1 MFKKRSPIIPIALAV
16 LIGLLT
22 IALLNGVIRPV
33 PVVVA
38 KVVIAPGTVLTAEL
52 VEVKTVPAQARPKD
66 AFAQADQVIG
76 KMVAVGRAPGDIVT
90 ASILGDTSQ
99 AGIPAELAP
108 GHVAMAIKVD
118 LASGVAGLLR
128 PGQTVAVIGMLSP
141 DVLGATN
148 SLEPVVIE
156 APIDAS
162 PTLAALDPNAPLPT
176 VTPTPTQRPPDAP
189 LAKIALT
196 GLKVLMVPQGF
207 RYEEVPAGASE
218 EEMFSS
224 ARTTSASQS
233 GSVIVVDVP
242 TDLIEVAP
250 GVQVNVAT
258 LLASLNQFGNLTL
271 ALEPAEGLALPG
283 DVKTLN
289 IGALYQS
296 LQEESSPAPA
306 ETPAP

>member
-66 AFAQADQVIG
+66 AFAQADQVVG

-141 DVLGATN
+141 EVLQATN
-148 SLEPVVIE
+148 NLEPVQVEVPSSIQTTPV
-156 APIDAS
+156 AGV
-162 PTLAALDPNAPLPT
+162 PLPSP
-176 VTPTPTQRPPDAP
+176 TPTPTQRPPDAP
-189 LAKIALT
+189 LARIALT

-218 EEMFSS
+218 DQMFSS

-242 TDLIEVAP
+242 TDLIEVTP

-271 ALEPAEGLALPG
+271 ALEPADGLKLSG
-283 DVKTLN
+283 DIKTLN

-296 LQEESSPAPA
+296 MQEESNPVAA

>member
-1 MFKKRSPIIPIALAV
+1 MFKKRSPIIPIALAG

-66 AFAQADQVIG
+66 AFAQADQVVG

-141 DVLGATN
+141 EVLQATN
-148 SLEPVVIE
+148 NLEPVQVEVPSAIQTTPV
-156 APIDAS
+156 AAVALPS
-162 PTLAALDPNAPLPT
+162 P
-176 VTPTPTQRPPDAP
+176 TPTPTQRPPDAP
-189 LAKIALT
+189 LARIALT

-218 EEMFSS
+218 DQMFSS

-242 TDLIEVAP
+242 TDLIEITP

-271 ALEPAEGLALPG
+271 ALEPADGLKLSG
-283 DVKTLN
+283 DIKTLN

-296 LQEESSPAPA
+296 MQEESSPAAA

>member
-1 MFKKRSPIIPIALAV
+1 MFKKRSPVVPIVLAA

-22 IALLNGVIRPV
+22 IVLLNGVIRPV

-38 KVVIAPGTVLTAEL
+38 KVVIAPGTMLTADL

-66 AFAQADQVIG
+66 AFAQADQVTG

-90 ASILGDTSQ
+90 ASILGDTAQ
-99 AGIPAELAP
+99 AGIPAELAE
-108 GHVAMAIKVD
+108 GHVALAVKVD
-118 LASGVAGLLR
+118 LSSGVAGLLR
-128 PGQTVAVIGMLSP
+128 PGQTVTVIGMLSP
-141 DVLGATN
+141 DILQDINT
-148 SLEPVVIE
+148 LEPVSIE
-156 APIDAS
+156 IPEPSGPVDPAAPTPEPS
-162 PTLAALDPNAPLPT
+162 
-176 VTPTPTQRPPDAP
+176 PTPTVRPPQAP
-189 LAKIALT
+189 LARLALT
-196 GLKVLMVPQGF
+196 GIKVLMVPQGF

-218 EEMFSS
+218 EQMFSS

-242 TDLIEVAP
+242 TDLIEITP
-250 GVQVNVAT
+250 GVQVNVVT

-271 ALEPAEGLALPG
+271 ALEPADGLALSA

-296 LQEESSPAPA
+296 MQEESIPAAA

>member
-1 MFKKRSPIIPIALAV
+1 MFKKRSPIIPIALAA

-66 AFAQADQVIG
+66 AFAQADQVVG

-141 DVLGATN
+141 EVLRATN
-148 SLEPVVIE
+148 NLEPVQVELPSAIQTTPV
-156 APIDAS
+156 AA
-162 PTLAALDPNAPLPT
+162 AALPSP
-176 VTPTPTQRPPDAP
+176 TPTPTQRPPDAP
-189 LAKIALT
+189 LARIALT

-218 EEMFSS
+218 DQMFSS

-242 TDLIEVAP
+242 TDLIEITP

-271 ALEPAEGLALPG
+271 ALEPADGLKLAG
-283 DVKTLN
+283 DIKTLN

-296 LQEESSPAPA
+296 MQEESSPAAA

>member
-1 MFKKRSPIIPIALAV
+1 MFKKRSPMIPIALAV

-38 KVVIAPGTVLTAEL
+38 KVVIAPGTILTTDL
-52 VEVKTVPAQARPKD
+52 VEVKTVPAQARPQD
-66 AFAQADQVIG
+66 AFTQADQVVG

-108 GHVAMAIKVD
+108 GHIAMAIKVD
-118 LASGVAGLLR
+118 LSSGVAGLLR
-128 PGQTVAVIGMLSP
+128 PGQTVTVIGMLSP
-141 DVLGATN
+141 DVLQATN
-148 SLEPVVIE
+148 NLEPIIVE
-156 APIDAS
+156 APQNVQETPLVID
-162 PTLAALDPNAPLPT
+162 LNAPQPT
-176 VTPTPTQRPPDAP
+176 PSPTPTVRPPDAP
-189 LAKIALT
+189 LARIALT
-196 GLKVLMVPQGF
+196 GLKVLMVPQSF

-218 EEMFSS
+218 DQMFSS

-242 TDLIEVAP
+242 TDLIEITP

-271 ALEPAEGLALPG
+271 ALEPADGLKLSG
-283 DVKTLN
+283 DIKTLN

-296 LQEESSPAPA
+296 MQEESSPATA

>member
-1 MFKKRSPIIPIALAV
+1 MFKKRSPMIPIALAV

-38 KVVIAPGTVLTAEL
+38 KVVIAPGTILTTDL
-52 VEVKTVPAQARPKD
+52 VEVKTVPAQARPQD
-66 AFAQADQVIG
+66 AFTQADQVVG

-90 ASILGDTSQ
+90 ASILGDTAQ

-118 LASGVAGLLR
+118 LSSGVAGLLR
-128 PGQTVAVIGMLSP
+128 PGQTVTVIGILSP
-141 DVLGATN
+141 DVLQATN
-148 SLEPVVIE
+148 NLEPIVVE
-156 APIDAS
+156 APQNVQETPQVID
-162 PTLAALDPNAPLPT
+162 LNAPQPT
-176 VTPTPTQRPPDAP
+176 PSPTPTVRPPDAP
-189 LAKIALT
+189 LARIALT
-196 GLKVLMVPQGF
+196 GLKVLMVPQSF

-218 EEMFSS
+218 DQMFSS

-242 TDLIEVAP
+242 TDLIEITP

-271 ALEPAEGLALPG
+271 ALEPADGLKLSG
-283 DVKTLN
+283 DIKTLN
-289 IGALYQS
+289 IGALYKS
-296 LQEESSPAPA
+296 MQEESSPAAA

>member
-38 KVVIAPGTVLTAEL
+38 KVVIAPGTVLTADL
-52 VEVKTVPAQARPKD
+52 VEVKTVPSQARPKD
-66 AFAQADQVIG
+66 AFAQADQVVG
-76 KMVAVGRAPGDIVT
+76 KMIAVGRAPGDIVT

-141 DVLGATN
+141 EILQATN
-148 SLEPVVIE
+148 NLEPVQVEVPGVSTQIT
-156 APIDAS
+156 P
-162 PTLAALDPNAPLPT
+162 AAGAPLPSP
-176 VTPTPTQRPPDAP
+176 TPTPTQRPPDAP
-189 LAKIALT
+189 LARIALT

-207 RYEEVPAGASE
+207 RYEEVPAGASGDQ
-218 EEMFSS
+218 MFSS

-242 TDLIEVAP
+242 TDLIEITP

-271 ALEPAEGLALPG
+271 ALEPADGLKLSG
-283 DVKTLN
+283 DIKTLN

-296 LQEESSPAPA
+296 MQEESSPTVA

>member
-1 MFKKRSPIIPIALAV
+1 MFKKRSPMIPIALAV

-38 KVVIAPGTVLTAEL
+38 KVVIAPGTILTTDL
-52 VEVKTVPAQARPKD
+52 VEVKTVPAQARPQD
-66 AFAQADQVIG
+66 AFTQADQVVG

-118 LASGVAGLLR
+118 LSSGVAGLLR
-128 PGQTVAVIGMLSP
+128 PGQTVTVIGMLSP
-141 DVLGATN
+141 EVLQATN
-148 SLEPVVIE
+148 NLEPIIVE
-156 APIDAS
+156 APQNVQETPLVID
-162 PTLAALDPNAPLPT
+162 LNAPQPT
-176 VTPTPTQRPPDAP
+176 PSPTPTVRPPDAP
-189 LAKIALT
+189 LARIALT
-196 GLKVLMVPQGF
+196 GLKVLMVPQSF

-218 EEMFSS
+218 DQMFSS

-242 TDLIEVAP
+242 TDLIEITP

-271 ALEPAEGLALPG
+271 ALEPADGLKLSG
-283 DVKTLN
+283 DIKTLN

-296 LQEESSPAPA
+296 MQEESSPAA
-306 ETPAP
+306 VETPAP

>member
-52 VEVKTVPAQARPKD
+52 LEVKTVPAQARPSD
-66 AFAQADQVIG
+66 AFAQADQVVG
-76 KMVAVGRAPGDIVT
+76 KMVAVGRAPGDIIT
-90 ASILGDTSQ
+90 TSILGDTSQ

-108 GHVAMAIKVD
+108 GHVAMAVKVD

-128 PGQTVAVIGMLSP
+128 PGQTVTVIGMLSP
-141 DVLGATN
+141 DVLSASN
-148 SLEPVVIE
+148 SLSPVVIE
-156 APIDAS
+156 AP
-162 PTLAALDPNAPLPT
+162 LDPLATPIVLDPDAPAP
-176 VTPTPTQRPPDAP
+176 TPTPTPTVRPPDAP
-189 LAKIALT
+189 LARIALT

-242 TDLIEVAP
+242 TDLIEITP
-250 GVQVNVAT
+250 GVKVNVAT

-271 ALEPAEGLALPG
+271 ALEPADGLALSA

-289 IGALYQS
+289 IGVLYQS
-296 LQEESSPAPA
+296 MQEESSPAAA

>member
-52 VEVKTVPAQARPKD
+52 LEVKTVPAQARPSD
-66 AFAQADQVIG
+66 AFAQADQVVG
-76 KMVAVGRAPGDIVT
+76 KMVAVGRAPGDIIT
-90 ASILGDTSQ
+90 TSILGDTSQ

-108 GHVAMAIKVD
+108 GHVAMAVKVD

-128 PGQTVAVIGMLSP
+128 PGQTVTVIGMLSP
-141 DVLGATN
+141 EVLSASN
-148 SLEPVVIE
+148 SLSPVVIE
-156 APIDAS
+156 AP
-162 PTLAALDPNAPLPT
+162 LDPMATPIVLDPEASAP
-176 VTPTPTQRPPDAP
+176 TPTPTPTVRPPDAP
-189 LAKIALT
+189 LARIALT

-242 TDLIEVAP
+242 TDQIEITP

-271 ALEPAEGLALPG
+271 ALEPADGLALSA
-283 DVKTLN
+283 DIKTLN

-296 LQEESSPAPA
+296 MQDESSPAAA
-306 ETPAP
+306 ETPVP